1 MADQLWFMTRIR
13 EEDSAAFSSVPSA
26 LFFGIS
32 RGSDLEPTSFLFYTA
47 DLLQLIK
54 GHHVTSHAYAD
65 DTEMYGHCQSS
76 NAGSLAQW
84 VSICIYQVSV
94 YMTAKIDVLCLVC
107 ITTASTPDL
116 HWRHLVSPVTAI
128 GNLDVYTDATSS

>member
-32 RGSDLEPTSFLFYTA
+32 QGSDLEPTSFLFYTA

-65 DTEMYGHCQSS
+65 DTEM
-76 NAGSLAQW
+76 
-84 VSICIYQVSV
+84 
-94 YMTAKIDVLCLVC
+94 
-107 ITTASTPDL
+107 
-116 HWRHLVSPVTAI
+116 
-128 GNLDVYTDATSS
+128 